1 MQLLGLCGL
10 SAGFDDWMTV
20 PNFHTRTRRPWCITR
35 AAAIMSTPEQ
45 DGSGDV
51 PMENGGVAG
60 DEGSYAAA
68 DSDNV
73 QNGGTEATAAD
84 ADGEGYGD
92 AEDDAS
98 DDGGIPLNAVWTEY
112 KTEEGESYFY
122 NSVQNSTD
130 LVAMQ
135 PRRCCVLTTLA
146 FAGNGSDP
154 MGAPRPRRR

>member
-1 MQLLGLCGL
+1 
-10 SAGFDDWMTV
+10 
-20 PNFHTRTRRPWCITR
+20 
-35 AAAIMSTPEQ
+35 MSTPEQ

-51 PMENGGVAG
+51 AMENGGVVG

-84 ADGEGYGD
+84 EGYGD

-122 NSVQNSTD
+122 NSVQTA
-130 LVAMQ
+130 LI
-135 PRRCCVLTTLA
+135 
-146 FAGNGSDP
+146 
-154 MGAPRPRRR
+154 